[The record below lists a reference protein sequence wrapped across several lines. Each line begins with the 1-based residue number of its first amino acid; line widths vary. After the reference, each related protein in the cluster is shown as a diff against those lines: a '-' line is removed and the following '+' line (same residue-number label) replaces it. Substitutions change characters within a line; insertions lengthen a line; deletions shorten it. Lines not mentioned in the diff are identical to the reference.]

1 MIALIRV
8 PSRML
13 IVAAEFAPAYPIG
26 KGMAAFFAITV
37 LVSPVEGLD
46 LWLPIT
52 LVRKALGRRLLTPFC
67 SLACVASFVVLKS

>member
-1 MIALIRV
+1 MIALIWL

-37 LVSPVEGLD
+37 LVSPVG
-46 LWLPIT
+46 
-52 LVRKALGRRLLTPFC
+52 G
-67 SLACVASFVVLKS
+67 